1 MVQGEVHAKFGPDPS
16 SSLGEEWRQTK
27 RQTDRHTFPFYMCL
41 DFFTRKSSNLCCKGS
56 CQFTHID
63 TRRRR
68 RFCILNRTR
77 TSTIK
82 MQKAKTN
89 HDGFFTVSGL
99 YSHLHFRTLNL
110 QFSIRTTSW
119 SRLPTTYRSSSTTWN
134 QVDYIWTGRWM
145 NRVFTKGSCRRERG

>member
-1 MVQGEVHAKFGPDPS
+1 METNKKTD
-16 SSLGEEWRQTK
+16 RQTHLSVLYVF
-27 RQTDRHTFPFYMCL
+27 RF
-41 DFFTRKSSNLCCKGS
+41 FFTRKSSTLCCKGS

-77 TSTIK
+77 TIK

-89 HDGFFTVSGL
+89 HDSWFTRFFFTVSGL

-134 QVDYIWTGRWM
+134 QVHDCTYEREHESSIYKR
-145 NRVFTKGSCRRERG
+145 FFQTKTRIDWPTWSLRFCPK